1 MVDLKLKIATWD
13 YDRVRPIID
22 GRIPVDGCVI
32 DYDILEPEET
42 FAHNY
47 SDQKYH
53 VAELGLVPYMIAR
66 SRNAIDYRALPIFL
80 SRMFR
85 HSAIYIRKDSGITT
99 PGDLCGRRVGVP
111 AYQQSAA
118 MWARGMLSDQHG
130 VAYESIQWVQAGA
143 TTMTR
148 DDMFGLSLP
157 DGFPL
162 ERMPASKNL
171 SKMLVSGDL
180 DAVISARAPEAFTAG
195 HPNIGRLFDDFKSA
209 EKAYFSNT
217 GIFPIMHA
225 LGIRQDIADAHPWLA
240 DNLYRAY
247 ASALQIALQDLN
259 EVVALKIA
267 LPWVAQELAET
278 KSALGQDYWRYGVAE
293 NRTTLDA
300 LIRYG
305 DEQGLCLRA
314 MTVDDL
320 FLPVD

>member
-1 MVDLKLKIATWD
+1 MADLKLTIATWD

-22 GRIPVDGCVI
+22 GRISVGGCVI
-32 DYDILEPEET
+32 DYDVLEPEET
-42 FAHNY
+42 FTHNY
-47 SDQKYH
+47 NDQKYE

-66 SRNAIDYRALPIFL
+66 SRSAIAYRAVPVFL

-85 HSAIYIRKDSGITT
+85 HSAIYIRKDSGIAN
-99 PGDLCGRRVGVP
+99 PRDLIGRRVGLP

-118 MWARGMLSDQHG
+118 MWARGMLCDQYG
-130 VAYESIQWVQAGA
+130 IAYDSIQWVQAGS

-162 ERMPASKNL
+162 ERMPVRKNL
-171 SKMLVSGDL
+171 SEMLVSGEL
-180 DAVISARAPEAFTAG
+180 DAVIAARAPEAFIAG

-209 EKAYFSNT
+209 EKAYFSDT

-225 LGIRQDIADAHPWLA
+225 LGIRQDIAETHPWLA
-240 DNLYRAY
+240 GSLYRAY
-247 ASALQIALQDLN
+247 SSALEIALQDLN

-267 LPWVAQELAET
+267 LPWLAQELAET
-278 KSALGQDYWRYGVAE
+278 KAVLGLDYWQYGVAE

-305 DEQGLCLRA
+305 DEQGLCARP
-314 MTVDDL
+314 MTLEDL
-320 FLPVD
+320 FLAID